1 MWIRGFFTFGENLQ
15 LFIGDNS
22 SNGWL
27 RRPKDQ
33 IQNMTHVAE
42 QEVSYLKFERI
53 TEKYKYRKQ
62 KITENTETKYMQ
74 LIKPDFNTVILARTR
89 YKQYW
94 RYNFPQCSSI
104 ENTGITTISP
114 QAISTSLN
122 FYHQISNWIPGGLRG
137 GLVLRGWVG
146 GCCRIKIESQ
156 TGMQTTGPTWSDLC
170 LWSEII
176 AHVLAFA

>member
-1 MWIRGFFTFGENLQ
+1 MWTRGFFTFGENLQ

-62 KITENTETKYMQ
+62 KITETKY
-74 LIKPDFNTVILARTR
+74 N
-89 YKQYW
+89 
-94 RYNFPQCSSI
+94 
-104 ENTGITTISP
+104 
-114 QAISTSLN
+114 
-122 FYHQISNWIPGGLRG
+122 
-137 GLVLRGWVG
+137 
-146 GCCRIKIESQ
+146 
-156 TGMQTTGPTWSDLC
+156 
-170 LWSEII
+170 
-176 AHVLAFA
+176 